1 MLLAELSAKYPVLDK
16 VVSRIKEVDG
26 IESFYPPQVEAIN
39 SGYLE
44 GKNLLLT
51 IPTSSGKTLIAEIA
65 ALKTVLESNKQKK
78 VLYLVPLRALAM
90 EKQNEFIEKYASLG
104 VKVAVSIGD
113 FDSNDS
119 FLEDYDIIIT
129 SVEKADSLLRHNS
142 AFFQKLGIIIADEVH
157 LLNDTERGPTLEIVL
172 TRLLTKL
179 KDVQIIA
186 LSATV
191 NNNQEL
197 ANWLKATLVSSDFR
211 PTKLYEGVYYPD
223 FVEFVTENGKP
234 VEQDRKS
241 TRL

>member
-119 FLEDYDIIIT
+119 HLEDYDIIIT

-142 AFFQKLGIIIADEVH
+142 AFFKKLGIIIADEVH

-172 TRLLTKL
+172 RSEERR
-179 KDVQIIA
+179 V
-186 LSATV
+186 
-191 NNNQEL
+191 
-197 ANWLKATLVSSDFR
+197 
-211 PTKLYEGVYYPD
+211 
-223 FVEFVTENGKP
+223 GKECRSRWSP
-234 VEQDRKS
+234 YH
-241 TRL
+241 